1 MFSFQNNHPNQN
13 IQDNQI
19 KSKDITIE
27 IESSIA
33 TAIKENGVEKKDGAY
48 LVRGIHQDIIKRNLT
63 VGNICY
69 LKDIGIAKKI
79 AQLINSLG
87 GSNTAK
93 VSSIPTPSLSPIEIS
108 VSEYSVT
115 Y

>member
-1 MFSFQNNHPNQN
+1 MFSFQNQSIQGNQR
-13 IQDNQI
+13 
-19 KSKDITIE
+19 KSKGITME

-69 LKDIGIAKKI
+69 LKDISIAKKI

-87 GSNTAK
+87 GSNTAR
-93 VSSIPTPSLSPIEIS
+93 VSSIPTPALNPIAIP